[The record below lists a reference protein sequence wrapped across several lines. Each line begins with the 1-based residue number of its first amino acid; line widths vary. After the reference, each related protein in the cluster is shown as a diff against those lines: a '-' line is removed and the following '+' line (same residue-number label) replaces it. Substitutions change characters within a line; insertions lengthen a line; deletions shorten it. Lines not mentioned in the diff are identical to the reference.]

1 MLMQVLPL
9 SSDSSLLGTKRS
21 VPHTATISA
30 SAKELKSELKSG
42 TGPQESS
49 AHNATTEV
57 GVLQS
62 FAHGALGLAEP
73 QGRESV
79 NEPKASSQENVQ
91 GYYKAG
97 QLLKAAATVGSVIA
111 LFV

>member
-1 MLMQVLPL
+1 MLMQVLPP
-9 SSDSSLLGTKRS
+9 SSDSSPLGTKRS
-21 VPHTATISA
+21 VPHNETASVPV
-30 SAKELKSELKSG
+30 KELKAELKSG
-42 TGPQESS
+42 IGPQESS
-49 AHNATTEV
+49 DNKTQTEI
-57 GVLQS
+57 GALQS

-79 NEPKASSQENVQ
+79 DEPKASSQENVQ

>member
-1 MLMQVLPL
+1 MQVLPPP
-9 SSDSSLLGTKRS
+9 SDSSPLGKKRS
-21 VPHTATISA
+21 VSHTATTST

-49 AHNATTEV
+49 ENDTQTEV
-57 GVLQS
+57 GALQS

-79 NEPKASSQENVQ
+79 HEPKASSQEN
-91 GYYKAG
+91 A
-97 QLLKAAATVGSVIA
+97 SN
-111 LFV
+111 

>member
-1 MLMQVLPL
+1 MQVLLPP
-9 SSDSSLLGTKRS
+9 SDSSLLGTKRS
-21 VPHTATISA
+21 VPHTVTTSA
-30 SAKELKSELKSG
+30 PAKELKTELKSG
-42 TGPQESS
+42 TESQESS
-49 AHNATTEV
+49 AHNDTTEV

-79 NEPKASSQENVQ
+79 NEPKALSQENVQ

>member
-1 MLMQVLPL
+1 MLAPLPP
-9 SSDSSLLGTKRS
+9 SDSSPLGVKRS
-21 VPHTATISA
+21 APHMATASTSSKEVQA
-30 SAKELKSELKSG
+30 ELKKG
-42 TGPQESS
+42 TERQESS
-49 AHNATTEV
+49 DNNTPTEV
-57 GVLQS
+57 GALQS

-73 QGRESV
+73 KTP
-79 NEPKASSQENVQ
+79 EPLCVPETPPQEGTQ

>member
-1 MLMQVLPL
+1 MQVLPPP
-9 SSDSSLLGTKRS
+9 SDSSPLGTKWS
-21 VPHTATISA
+21 VPHTVATSVP
-30 SAKELKSELKSG
+30 AKELKAELKSG
-42 TGPQESS
+42 TEPQEVSD
-49 AHNATTEV
+49 NKTQTEV
-57 GVLQS
+57 GALQS

-79 NEPKASSQENVQ
+79 NEPKVSSQENVQ

>member
-1 MLMQVLPL
+1 MQVLLPP
-9 SSDSSLLGTKRS
+9 SDSSLLGTKRS
-21 VPHTATISA
+21 VPHTVTTSA
-30 SAKELKSELKSG
+30 PAKELKTELKSG
-42 TGPQESS
+42 TESQESS

-97 QLLKAAATVGSVIA
+97 QLLKAAATVGSMIA